1 MLIKWLTFLTLGL
14 LLAGCSGNA
23 ATTTWQRQQVSSSG
37 QYQATLTCATAPAVA
52 IFQECSL
59 QLRSEQALPP
69 DLTLAVDGGMPSHG
83 HGLPTAPQAIPT
95 DKAGEFR
102 IDGLKY
108 SMTGEWV
115 LGFWLH
121 SAAGQDKIVFQ
132 FTINDNTAWT
142 AQERATLQSLNLAS
156 LPAAHDPSN
165 RFADNPQA
173 AALGKQLFFDPRF
186 SRNGQVA
193 CATCHLPNKA
203 FSDGKP
209 VAEAFATGTRNTPSL
224 LGVAHNDWFFWDGRK
239 DSLWSQALAPLE
251 NPAEH
256 GFTRVAAV
264 RLLLNDTAYNAQY
277 RALLTNLPT
286 AATLATLP
294 ASASPSGT
302 LEQLQAWKNIPQAER
317 EQVDQV
323 FAATGKFIA
332 AYVSSLALPPNRLD
346 AAISNSSALTPTEM
360 AGARLFMGKAQCLL
374 CHSGA
379 MLTNQTFQN
388 SGTGTLGVD
397 SGRAAALDSV
407 RNDRFNC
414 QGKHSDAPPET
425 CTELQFLTRNRHSV
439 AGAFKVPSLRNVAQT
454 APYFHDGRM
463 ATLEAVVDY
472 YVHASQQANKDH
484 DLPRIEL
491 SDAEKQALVAFL
503 KVL

>member
-1 MLIKWLTFLTLGL
+1 MRTTPYLLG
-14 LLAGCSGNA
+14 
-23 ATTTWQRQQVSSSG
+23 
-37 QYQATLTCATAPAVA
+37 
-52 IFQECSL
+52 I
-59 QLRSEQALPP
+59 AL
-69 DLTLAVDGGMPSHG
+69 
-83 HGLPTAPQAIPT
+83 
-95 DKAGEFR
+95 
-102 IDGLKY
+102 
-108 SMTGEWV
+108 V
-115 LGFWLH
+115 LGM
-121 SAAGQDKIVFQ
+121 SAC
-132 FTINDNTAWT
+132 NDGSVWT
-142 AQERATLQSLNLAS
+142 AQERTTLQSLNLAT

-173 AALGKQLFFDPRF
+173 AALGKQLFFDPRL

-193 CATCHLPNKA
+193 CATCHRPEHA

-209 VAEAFATGTRNTPSL
+209 VAEALAKGTRNTPSL

-256 GFTRVAAV
+256 GFTRVEIV
-264 RLLLNDTAYNAQY
+264 RLLLEDTAYASQY
-277 RALLTNLPT
+277 HALLTDLPT
-286 AATLATLP
+286 PETVATLP
-294 ASASPSGT
+294 TSASPSGT
-302 LEQLQAWKNIPQAER
+302 LEQLQAWKSMPPAAR

-332 AYVSSLALPPNRLD
+332 AYVSSLALAPNRLD
-346 AAISNSSALTPTEM
+346 TAINNSSALTPSEI
-360 AGARLFMGKAQCLL
+360 AGARLFMGKAQCIL

-388 SGTGTLGVD
+388 IGTGMLGKD
-397 SGRAAALDSV
+397 SGRATVLDSV

-414 QGKHSDAPPET
+414 QGKYSDAAPET

-463 ATLEAVVDY
+463 ATLDAVIDY
-472 YVHASQQANKDH
+472 YVQAAQQANKDH

-491 SDAEKQALVAFL
+491 SDAEKRDLIAFL
-503 KVL
+503 KAL